1 MRERNNLAKTKTDSI
16 DGGRPLNDKTERK
29 IGDMDTSDKQQQKQQ
44 PMIFSHIEQ
53 TENFTVFDTKW
64 VPTMRKF
71 VAIGGKSNATGVI
84 KVYELNN
91 GRLNTVREFNKKSTF
106 KTGTFLSS
114 SSRHPSH
121 FVTGDFEGSLQI
133 L

>member
-1 MRERNNLAKTKTDSI
+1 MAASDDKSPQNISKMDFSSKQEQ
-16 DGGRPLNDKTERK
+16 PLV
-29 IGDMDTSDKQQQKQQ
+29 
-44 PMIFSHIEQ
+44 FSHIEQ

-64 VPTMRKF
+64 VPKTKKF

-114 SSRHPSH
+114 SLRHPSH
-121 FVTGDFEGSLQI
+121 FAIGDFEGSLQI